1 MTANPAI
8 PWLNLSRFWEF
19 LSREMAPTPGRWEAA
34 LRITLSCLICSVPVM
49 AFHLQQPL
57 LVMILMFV
65 ISKEDTTTTLLGTV
79 IGIIGFTIGCTGLLA
94 FYLCALDLEWLRV
107 LAVPAFITLGLFLN
121 RVVTLGLLGTAIS
134 LPLAMGMITPDTV
147 SSPEYLNRYPFY
159 FWWAGVLGL
168 SVNLVVQYL
177 LNPKTSHWVLVRGLG
192 ARLDAVE
199 AMLRRRAMG
208 ETKKTS
214 QSSISSFAFSGAA
227 EQLRLLKLAGMIEP
241 LLKQRHLEFT
251 AQIILMD
258 RLVTAAAALE
268 NRPAA
273 SGSDSE
279 KRRLLRVADACAL
292 WRSAMKENRAPSLST
307 LPPEDRSGDP
317 GGEALP
323 VLAEMERVVQLLPQ
337 AYHADK
343 LPEELESPPAPKG
356 GAIAPDA
363 FTNPEYIHFAVK
375 GALAAFICY
384 LIFTMFAYQG
394 IYTSVITCVVCSL
407 STIGASVQKGILRL
421 AGAVVGGLLGVV
433 ALMYI
438 FPNVDS
444 LGGFWFPFAA
454 VTALAAYVHFGS
466 PRISYCGFQIAL
478 AFFKCALQS
487 YGTYTELRVVRDR
500 FVGIALGLIVFGVIN
515 SRLWPVSA
523 LETMRAK
530 LADILRVLARLA
542 SLPDDNE
549 SPAPRL
555 AEAYTLRLQAYKDF
569 ATVAELQESSKFE
582 PGEEVRDR
590 LEAAS
595 DKIKALLLHLLAIV
609 QHRADLRPD
618 AVPEPLRTASVRF
631 RAMLADMLDNLSDR
645 LAGRAEL
652 PVADV
657 QAALAELEQTIATQ
671 INGIRDTALAAQIR
685 GRLVL
690 YQEATP
696 LAVKLA
702 QLQLG

>member
-8 PWLNLSRFWEF
+8 PWLSPSRFWE
-19 LSREMAPTPGRWEAA
+19 LLWREMAPTPERWMAA
-34 LRITLSCLICSVPVM
+34 LRIHVSCLICTVPVM

-57 LVMILMFV
+57 IVMILMV
-65 ISKEDTTTTLLGTV
+65 VMSKEDTTTPLVGTV
-79 IGIIGFTIGCTGLLA
+79 IGIIGFSSGCAGLLA

-121 RVVTLGLLGTAIS
+121 RVLTLGPLGTAIS

-168 SVNLVVQYL
+168 GVNLGVQYL
-177 LNPKTSHWVLVRGLG
+177 LNPRTSHSMLMHALA

-199 AMLRRRAMG
+199 DMLRRRAVG
-208 ETKKTS
+208 DTKKTS
-214 QSSISSFAFSGAA
+214 QSSINSFAFSGAA

-241 LLKQRHLEFT
+241 VLKRRQLELT

-268 NRPAA
+268 NHLTA
-273 SGSDSE
+273 GQNDSE
-279 KRRLLRVADACAL
+279 KSRLLRVADACAL
-292 WRSAMKENRAPSLST
+292 WRAAIKDHRAPAFST
-307 LPPEDRSGDP
+307 LLPEEKSRVVGD
-317 GGEALP
+317 ETLP
-323 VLAEMERVVQLLPQ
+323 LLAEMERVVQLLPQ

-343 LPEELESPPAPKG
+343 LPDELRLPPVPKG
-356 GAIAPDA
+356 GALAPDA
-363 FTNPEYIHFAVK
+363 FTNPEYIRFAVK

-421 AGAVVGGLLGVV
+421 AGAVVGWLLGLV
-433 ALMYI
+433 ALIYS
-438 FPNVDS
+438 FPHMDS
-444 LGGFWFPFAA
+444 LGGFWFPFGA
-454 VTALAAYVHFGS
+454 VTALAAYVHFGGPS
-466 PRISYCGFQIAL
+466 ISYCGFQIGL
-478 AFFKCALQS
+478 AFFKCSLQS
-487 YGTYTELRVVRDR
+487 YGTYAELRVVRDR

-542 SLPDDNE
+542 SLPDDNKN
-549 SPAPRL
+549 PTPRL
-555 AEAYTLRLQAYKDF
+555 AEPYTLRLQAYKDF
-569 ATVAELQESSKFE
+569 ATVAELQEGSKFE

-595 DKIKALLLHLLAIV
+595 GKI
-609 QHRADLRPD
+609 
-618 AVPEPLRTASVRF
+618 
-631 RAMLADMLDNLSDR
+631 
-645 LAGRAEL
+645 
-652 PVADV
+652 
-657 QAALAELEQTIATQ
+657 
-671 INGIRDTALAAQIR
+671 
-685 GRLVL
+685 
-690 YQEATP
+690 
-696 LAVKLA
+696 
-702 QLQLG
+702 

>member
-1 MTANPAI
+1 MTSNPAI
-8 PWLNLSRFWEF
+8 PWLSTSRFWE
-19 LSREMAPTPGRWEAA
+19 LLWREMAPTPERWAAA
-34 LRITLSCLICSVPVM
+34 LRITLSCLICTVPVM

-57 LVMILMFV
+57 LVMILMFA

-79 IGIIGFTIGCTGLLA
+79 LGIIGFTIGCAALLA

-107 LAVPAFITLGLFLN
+107 LAVPASITLGLFLN
-121 RVVTLGLLGTAIS
+121 RILTLGPLGTTIS
-134 LPLAMGMITPDTV
+134 LPLAIGMTTPDTV
-147 SSPEYLNRYPFY
+147 FASEYLNRYPFY

-168 SVNLVVQYL
+168 GVNLGVQYL
-177 LNPKTSHWVLVRGLG
+177 LNPRTSHSVLIDGLA

-208 ETKKTS
+208 ETKNPS
-214 QSSISSFAFSGAA
+214 QFSISAFAFSGAA

-241 LLKQRHLEFT
+241 VLKRRQLELT
-251 AQIILMD
+251 AQIILID

-268 NRPAA
+268 NRPRAD
-273 SGSDSE
+273 GNDSE

-292 WRSAMKENRAPSLST
+292 WRAALKEHRAPNLSSM
-307 LPPEDRSGDP
+307 PPEEKGSSASHDL
-317 GGEALP
+317 LP
-323 VLAEMERVVQLLPQ
+323 LLAEMERVVQLLPQ

-343 LPEELESPPAPKG
+343 LPDELRLPPVPKG
-356 GAIAPDA
+356 GALAPDA
-363 FTNPEYIHFAVK
+363 FTNPEYIRFAVK
-375 GALAAFICY
+375 GALAGFICY

-433 ALMYI
+433 ALIYI
-438 FPNVDS
+438 FPHLDS

-454 VTALAAYVHFGS
+454 VTALAAYVHFGGPS
-466 PRISYCGFQIAL
+466 ISYCGFQIGL

-530 LADILRVLARLA
+530 LADVLRLLARLA
-542 SLPDDNE
+542 SLPDDNR

-555 AEAYTLRLQAYKDF
+555 AEGYALRLHTYKDF
-569 ATVAELQESSKFE
+569 AAVAELQEGSKFE
-582 PGEEVRDR
+582 PGAEARQR
-590 LEAAS
+590 LETAS
-595 DKIKALLLHLLAIV
+595 EKMKALLLYLLAII

-618 AVPEPLRTASVRF
+618 QVPEPLREASARF
-631 RAMLADMLDNLSDR
+631 RTTLANMLDDLSDR
-645 LAGRAEL
+645 LAGRTER

-657 QAALAELEQTIATQ
+657 QAALAELEQSIATQ
-671 INGIRDTALAAQIR
+671 INGVRDTALAAQIR
-685 GRLVL
+685 GRLAL

-696 LAVKLA
+696 IAVKLA
-702 QLQLG
+702 RLQLG

>member
-1 MTANPAI
+1 
-8 PWLNLSRFWEF
+8 
-19 LSREMAPTPGRWEAA
+19 MAPTPGRWEAA
-34 LRITLSCLICSVPVM
+34 LRITLSCVICTVPIM

-57 LVMILMFV
+57 IVMVLMFA

-79 IGIIGFTIGCTGLLA
+79 IGIIGFTIGCAGLLA
-94 FYLCALDLEWLRV
+94 FYLCVIDLEWLRV
-107 LAVPAFITLGLFLN
+107 LVVPAFITLGLFLN
-121 RVVTLGLLGTAIS
+121 RILTLGPLGTAIS
-134 LPLAMGMITPDTV
+134 LPLAMGMITPDTI

-168 SVNLVVQYL
+168 GVNLGVQYL
-177 LNPKTSHWVLVRGLG
+177 LNPRTSHSMLIHALA

-208 ETKKTS
+208 DTKNTS

-227 EQLRLLKLAGMIEP
+227 EQLRLLKLAGLIESV
-241 LLKQRHLEFT
+241 LKRRQLELT
-251 AQIILMD
+251 AQIILID

-268 NRPAA
+268 NHPGADGND
-273 SGSDSE
+273 SGKS
-279 KRRLLRVADACAL
+279 RLLRVADACAL
-292 WRSAMKENRAPSLST
+292 WSAAIKEQRAPNLST
-307 LPPEDRSGDP
+307 LPPQEKSGDP
-317 GGEALP
+317 GHEALP
-323 VLAEMERVVQLLPQ
+323 LLAEMERVVQLLPQ
-337 AYHADK
+337 AYRADK
-343 LPEELESPPAPKG
+343 LPDELRLPPVPKG
-356 GAIAPDA
+356 GVLAPDA
-363 FTNPEYIHFAVK
+363 FTNPEYIRFAVK

-433 ALMYI
+433 ALIYI
-438 FPNVDS
+438 FPHLDS

-454 VTALAAYVHFGS
+454 VTALAAYVHFGGPS
-466 PRISYCGFQIAL
+466 ISYCGYQIGL
-478 AFFKCALQS
+478 AFFKCSLQN

-500 FVGIALGLIVFGVIN
+500 FVGIALGLLVFGVIN

-530 LADILRVLARLA
+530 LADLLRVLARLA

-549 SPAPRL
+549 SPTPRL

-595 DKIKALLLHLLAIV
+595 DEIEALFLHQLAFV

-618 AVPEPLRTASVRF
+618 AVPKPLSTASVRF
-631 RAMLADMLDNLSDR
+631 RAMLADLLNNLSDR
-645 LAGRAEL
+645 LAGRTVL
-652 PVADV
+652 PVPDV
-657 QAALAELEQTIATQ
+657 QAALTELEQTIDTQ
-671 INGIRDTALAAQIR
+671 ISGVRDTALAAQIR
-685 GRLVL
+685 SRLAL

-696 LAVKLA
+696 IALKLA
-702 QLQLG
+702 RLELR